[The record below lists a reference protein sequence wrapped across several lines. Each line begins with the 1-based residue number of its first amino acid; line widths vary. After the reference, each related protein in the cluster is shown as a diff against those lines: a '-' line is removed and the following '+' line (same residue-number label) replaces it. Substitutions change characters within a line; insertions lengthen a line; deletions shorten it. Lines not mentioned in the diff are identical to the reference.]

1 MSHIKI
7 FGSLCSRHVPDQ
19 TRKKLDDKSEPMVF
33 LGYHSTGAYKL
44 YDPMACKIVMSRDV
58 IVDESRW
65 WNWGDSSSPTI
76 VMIRLSENQP
86 SDPEQPTIT
95 PSQRQQRNRQV
106 PPRLQDCEVWPDNA
120 ATADGDLLHLALFSE
135 YEPVV
140 IEEAIKNEKWLTA
153 IEEEL
158 HSIEKNKTW
167 ELVELPFDKKPIDVK
182 WIYKI
187 MMRPDYSIAKY
198 KARLV
203 ARGFL
208 QQSGIDYQ
216 EVFPLVARLE
226 TIRLVTS
233 VASYKGWHLHQLDV
247 KSAFLNGPLEEEVYV
262 S

>member
-65 WNWGDSSSPTI
+65 WN
-76 VMIRLSENQP
+76 
-86 SDPEQPTIT
+86 
-95 PSQRQQRNRQV
+95 
-106 PPRLQDCEVWPDNA
+106 CEVWPDNA